1 MKNPNP
7 ECPECGGKIQLGI
20 AIDAEPSKCCFYT
33 PPPITHETMELI
45 PVFKCMSCGY
55 SCDNEIDLVWKNV

>member
-1 MKNPNP
+1 MKNLNP

-20 AIDAEPSKCCFYT
+20 AIDKGYHSCFGT